1 MTRSYS
7 PFSVTQ
13 QRSPLP
19 YARLFFPPGEL
30 RAGRPTGMIDPDPV
44 VPPEPSTDL
53 DLHRGRSLVL
63 VGVMDPP
70 GRPRTEAVELA
81 TKTPRLLKSPS
92 LSLLTET
99 ERRNK
104 SSILTKV
111 NNFAVN

>member
-30 RAGRPTGMIDPDPV
+30 RAGRPTGMIDPV
-44 VPPEPSTDL
+44 VPPEPSAGL

-70 GRPRTEAVELA
+70 GRPRTEAVELT